1 MRKTTVLPILVL
13 CLSLLLSACG
23 GGGQES
29 ASTKIDVQLT
39 EFMFQPTQFTVPAG
53 EEITLDVA
61 NNGAILHNF
70 VIMNLGTQVTM
81 PFDEDDKANVYW
93 EVALN
98 PGGST
103 STTFTAPSDPGEYQ
117 VVCSTAGHVE
127 AGMIGKLTVVAP

>member
-1 MRKTTVLPILVL
+1 MKRSAGLLVL
-13 CLSLLLSACG
+13 FVCLSLLLSACG
-23 GGGQES
+23 GGGQQS
-29 ASTKIDVQLT
+29 ASKNIDVQMT
-39 EFMFQPTQFTVPAG
+39 EFQFQPTQFTVPAG
-53 EEITLDVA
+53 EEVTLEAA

-70 VIMNLGTQVTM
+70 VIMNLGTEVTM
-81 PFDEDDKANVYW
+81 PFDEDDKPNVYW

-103 STTFTAPSDPGEYQ
+103 STTFVAPSEPGEYQ

>member
-23 GGGQES
+23 GGGQQS
-29 ASTKIDVQLT
+29 ASTKLDVQMT
-39 EFMFQPTQFTVPAG
+39 EFTFQPTQFTVPAG
-53 EEITLDVA
+53 EEITLDAA

-70 VIMNLGTQVTM
+70 VIMKLGTEVTM

-93 EVALN
+93 EEAVN
-98 PGGST
+98 PGDST

-117 VVCSTAGHVE
+117 LVCSTPGHLE

>member
-1 MRKTTVLPILVL
+1 MRKTTALLILVP

-23 GGGQES
+23 GGGKQS
-29 ASTKIDVQLT
+29 ASTKIDVQMT
-39 EFMFQPTQFTVPAG
+39 EFTFQPTQFTVPAG
-53 EEITLDVA
+53 EEITLDAA

-93 EVALN
+93 EEAVN
-98 PGGST
+98 PGDST
-103 STTFTAPSDPGEYQ
+103 STTFTAPSEPGEYQ
-117 VVCSTAGHVE
+117 VVCSTPGHLE